1 MRVFV
6 MNDAATLFILN
17 ELNTRLMRWQEEV
30 GYEDDF
36 FDTLEELKYGSRN
49 IELLE
54 IALAQVTELY
64 MQEIKK
70 RNTEVN

>member
-1 MRVFV
+1 MSDLSTF
-6 MNDAATLFILN
+6 FILN

>member
-1 MRVFV
+1 MSDVSTF
-6 MNDAATLFILN
+6 FILN

-30 GYEDDF
+30 GFEDDL
-36 FDTLEELKYGSRN
+36 FDTLEDLKYGSRN

-70 RNTEVN
+70 RNTEEN